1 MNPIRPVSPEHLA
14 TLFAQQYGASR
25 SDTMTPL
32 DVRLGR
38 LTRLRELLL
47 ANQQVIAQAIS
58 ADFGSR
64 STHETQ
70 LLEFV
75 PSLAT
80 LSDALRHTRRWMKP
94 RRRRTALWYQPG
106 SSRLLPQPLGVVGVV
121 VPWNYPLA
129 LSVGPLAAAFAA
141 GNRAMV
147 KLSET
152 TPAFGALFERLIGER
167 FAADE
172 LVIVNGDASVAQ
184 AFCALPFDHLLFTGS
199 TAVGRHV
206 MSAASAHLTPVTLE
220 LGGKS
225 PVIIGAG
232 ADFEHAV
239 QRVMFGKLM
248 NAGQTCIA
256 PDYVL
261 LPAARVADFVEA
273 ARRAVARTYPA
284 IGTSADYTRIID
296 ARHFARLQTALDEA
310 VAQGGRAH
318 PLTAVPADAASRL
331 LPPVLVTEPP
341 LMSRLMRE
349 EIFGPLL
356 PVIGYA
362 SIDEAIR
369 FVNERPRPLALYV
382 FERNA
387 AVIDEVLARTVA
399 GGVTVNDTLLHFAQE
414 NLPFGGV
421 GPSGMGS
428 YHGEAGF
435 ETFSHLKPVFRQAR
449 FNGLG
454 LFTPPYGPRFEK
466 LVALLM
472 RRV

>member
-1 MNPIRPVSPEHLA
+1 MNPLRPASPEYLA
-14 TLFAQQYGASR
+14 TSFAQQHAASR
-25 SDTMTPL
+25 TDPMTPL

-38 LTRLRELLL
+38 LRRLRELLL
-47 ANQQVIAQAIS
+47 ANEQAIAQAIS
-58 ADFGSR
+58 ADFGNR

-70 LLEFV
+70 LLELV

-80 LSDALRHTRRWMKP
+80 VSDALRHTRRWMKP

-106 SSRLLPQPLGVVGVV
+106 SSRLLPQPLGVVGIV
-121 VPWNYPLA
+121 VPWNYPLS
-129 LSVGPLAAAFAA
+129 LTIGPLAAAFSA

-152 TPAFGALFERLIGER
+152 TPAFGALFERLVGER

-172 LVIVNGDASVAQ
+172 LVVVNGDASVAQ

-199 TAVGRHV
+199 TAIGRHV
-206 MSAASAHLTPVTLE
+206 MRAASANLTPVTLE

-225 PVIIGAG
+225 PAIIGPG
-232 ADFEHAV
+232 ADFERAV
-239 QRVMFGKLM
+239 ERVMFGKLM

-261 LPAARVADFVEA
+261 LPAARIVDFVEA
-273 ARRAVARTYPA
+273 ARRVVARMYPA
-284 IGTSADYTRIID
+284 IGASADYTRIVD
-296 ARHFARLQTALDEA
+296 GRHFALLQTALEEA
-310 VAQGGRAH
+310 VARGAHAH
-318 PLTAVPADAASRL
+318 PLTAIPADAGSRL
-331 LPPVLVTEPP
+331 MPPVLVTDPP
-341 LMSRLMRE
+341 EASRLMSE

-362 SIDEAIR
+362 SIDEALR
-369 FVNERPRPLALYV
+369 FVNDRPRPLALYV
-382 FERNA
+382 FERDA
-387 AVIDEVLARTVA
+387 AVIDAVLARTVA
-399 GGVTVNDTLLHFAQE
+399 GGVTINDTLLHFAQE
-414 NLPFGGV
+414 ILPFGGV

-466 LVALLM
+466 LVKLLM